1 MKFWLKTMNKLEIF
15 LPMIFYNMKMIT
27 LPWITRFQYGKTQL
41 RHPSVRCLN
50 ADVIYTRFQWV
61 WFLKDV
67 NAILI
72 LLFTKG
78 LLRKIVNSIQI
89 TEFQYSCIS
98 FNSHSINFKRC
109 SFKKVRYL
117 WPFTAILMSSRR
129 IAIYKD
135 VGKWSYFKSYLYG
148 IFNYF
153 IILYSLKI
161 ICKDLRYICWLICW
175 PSSLLNFYI

>member
-1 MKFWLKTMNKLEIF
+1 MKI
-15 LPMIFYNMKMIT
+15 IT

-50 ADVIYTRFQWV
+50 ADVMYTRFQWV

-67 NAILI
+67 NAIL
-72 LLFTKG
+72 
-78 LLRKIVNSIQI
+78 NSS
-89 TEFQYSCIS
+89 TAFYKRTVKKNCKHCEFQYSCIS
-98 FNSHSINFKRC
+98 FNSNDINFKRC
-109 SFKKVRYL
+109 SFKGVRYL

-135 VGKWSYFKSYLYG
+135 VGKCLYFKSYLYE

-153 IILYSLKI
+153 IIPYSLKI

-175 PSSLLNFYI
+175 P